1 VDLISYYFG
10 GLVFIIET
18 VYMINSDIASRNDS
32 TSSVTTKERIK
43 KYVIFLIFVLY
54 LAFVL
59 VEH

>member
-1 VDLISYYFG
+1 MDLISYYFG

>member
-1 VDLISYYFG
+1 MDLISYYFG

-43 KYVIFLIFVLY
+43 KYVIFLLFVLY